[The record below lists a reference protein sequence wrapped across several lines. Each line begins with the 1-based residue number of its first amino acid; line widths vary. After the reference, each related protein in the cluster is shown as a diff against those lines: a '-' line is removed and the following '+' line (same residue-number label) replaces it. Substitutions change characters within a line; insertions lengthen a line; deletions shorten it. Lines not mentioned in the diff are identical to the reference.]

1 MYEDDLNQEVNSS
14 SYPRGIPWKF
24 IIPSLIGILLFL
36 VPFPYGGEWLV
47 GIGVM
52 AEFIQ
57 NTAAPFL
64 VELLVIVL
72 VISAVLS
79 AYATLFKPDWI
90 MQKPMF
96 KELFVV
102 HPFWLI
108 VRITGGIFA
117 VMVYFQAGPAWLIS
131 DASGGEVLNGL
142 LPILAVWTL
151 VMGMLLP
158 LLVDFGLMEWLGT
171 MAQKI
176 MRPLFKLPGRSAV
189 DALASWMGNNMVSI
203 LITINQYENG
213 YYSKRESAVI
223 VTSFTITSIGFALI
237 IATIL
242 DLGHMFVP
250 FYLTVTAGVLAA
262 ALICPRIPPLSRIS
276 NDYYEGAD
284 KQIEEEVPNGY
295 TTLQW
300 AYTKAVNKAEKA
312 DSAGQLVNR
321 SIYSALDI
329 WLGMLPV
336 IMSIGT
342 IAMVIAEF
350 TMLFD
355 IISYPLIPVLE
366 WMQIPEAAAAAPAL
380 LVGFADMFL
389 PALLA
394 SGIESE
400 LTRFVVGA
408 VSLTQLIYLSEIGV
422 MLIRSKIPINF
433 WQLLV
438 LFLIRTIITLPI
450 VVVIAHFIV
459 F

>member
-1 MYEDDLNQEVNSS
+1 MYKDDVNPEANTASQ
-14 SYPRGIPWKF
+14 PKGIPWKF
-24 IIPSLIGILLFL
+24 IIPSLIGVSLFL
-36 VPFPYGGEWLV
+36 IPFPYGDQWLV

-72 VISAVLS
+72 AISAILS
-79 AYATLFKPDWI
+79 TYATLAKPDWI
-90 MQKPMF
+90 TQKPRF
-96 KELFVV
+96 KELVVV

-108 VRITGGIFA
+108 VRILGGIFA
-117 VMVYFQAGPAWLIS
+117 VMVYFQKGPSWLIS

-142 LPILAVWTL
+142 LPILAIWTL

-189 DALASWMGNNMVSI
+189 DGLASWMGNNMVSI
-203 LITINQYENG
+203 LITINQYEDG

-223 VTSFTITSIGFALI
+223 VTSFTITSIAFALI

-242 DLGHMFVP
+242 DLAHMFIP

-284 KQIEEEVPNGY
+284 KKIEEEVPNGY

-312 DSAGQLVNR
+312 DSVGQLVNR

-366 WMQIPEAAAAAPAL
+366 WMQIPEAAKAAPAL

-433 WQLLV
+433 WQLLA

>member
-1 MYEDDLNQEVNSS
+1 MYEKDVNPEVEST
-14 SYPRGIPWKF
+14 PQPGGIPWKF
-24 IIPSLIGILLFL
+24 IIPSLIGISLFL
-36 VPFPYGGEWLV
+36 IPFPYDGQWLV
-47 GIGVM
+47 GIGLM

-72 VISAVLS
+72 AISAILS
-79 AYATLFKPDWI
+79 AYATLAKPDWI
-90 MQKPMF
+90 TEKPRF
-96 KELFVV
+96 KELVV
-102 HPFWLI
+102 IHPFWLI
-108 VRITGGIFA
+108 VRIIGGIFA
-117 VMVYFQAGPAWLIS
+117 VMVYFQVGPAWLIS

-250 FYLTVTAGVLAA
+250 FYLTVTAGVLVA

-312 DSAGQLVNR
+312 DSTGQLINR

-350 TMLFD
+350 TILFD

-366 WMQIPEAAAAAPAL
+366 WMQIPEAAQAAPAL

-433 WQLLV
+433 WQLLA

>member
-1 MYEDDLNQEVNSS
+1 
-14 SYPRGIPWKF
+14 
-24 IIPSLIGILLFL
+24 
-36 VPFPYGGEWLV
+36 
-47 GIGVM
+47 
-52 AEFIQ
+52 
-57 NTAAPFL
+57 
-64 VELLVIVL
+64 
-72 VISAVLS
+72 
-79 AYATLFKPDWI
+79 
-90 MQKPMF
+90 
-96 KELFVV
+96 
-102 HPFWLI
+102 
-108 VRITGGIFA
+108 
-117 VMVYFQAGPAWLIS
+117 
-131 DASGGEVLNGL
+131 
-142 LPILAVWTL
+142 
-151 VMGMLLP
+151 MLLP

-189 DALASWMGNNMVSI
+189 DGLASWMGNNMVSI
-203 LITINQYENG
+203 LITINQYEDG

-223 VTSFTITSIGFALI
+223 VTSFTITSIAFALI

-242 DLGHMFVP
+242 DLAHMFIP

-284 KQIEEEVPNGY
+284 KKIEEEVPNGY
-295 TTLQW
+295 TTLRW

-366 WMQIPEAAAAAPAL
+366 WMQIPEAVQAAPAL

-433 WQLLV
+433 WQLLA
-438 LFLIRTIITLPI
+438 LFLIRTVITLPI